1 MKVERARAYRGAN
14 VIAASPVVHFVV
26 RIDGNDRWPPG
37 AEGAGCSER
46 LLRLLPGLAGHPG
59 EAPGESF
66 AARLARP
73 PAVPLP
79 WLAAE
84 VASALL
90 AGLSGSRKPA
100 GARPDKLAG
109 RHHFF
114 FGYDD
119 PDVGLLAGH
128 TAIALVLG
136 LLPPALRQASARPE
150 NLGPDDTLRRFQQ
163 RAASMALDQTVAAL
177 TREAARRGIPW
188 QVLDRPRRIVEL
200 GQGRHRRRLR
210 ETVTDRTS
218 AIATWLQSDKAATN
232 RLLSQRHFPVP
243 RQALVA
249 QAEEAVQQARR
260 IGFPVVV
267 KPLNL
272 GKGTGVSLGLRDDAA
287 VRAAFALAKRHS
299 EQVIVESFIAGRD
312 YRVLVVDGRMIAAAN
327 RIPAAVTGDGA
338 SSIARLVEA
347 VNRDPERGR
356 GFTRLMNRIELDAQA
371 DEMLRRR
378 GLTRDSVPAAG
389 ETVYLRGTANI
400 STGGTALDAT
410 DAVHPDNRS
419 MLERCARVMG
429 LDVAGIDFISPD
441 IARSY
446 REVGGAIC
454 EVNSSPGL
462 RPHQVAARV
471 PGARPRDVVGP
482 IVDLLFPGGSD
493 GRVPTAAITGT
504 NGKTTTSRML
514 ARILRQSGAEIG
526 VGTVGLVTTHGVTI
540 GDVLVAKGDFSGGT
554 GARIVLG
561 DPLVEAAVLETAR
574 GGIITGGLAFD
585 WCNVS
590 AVLNVADDHLG
601 LQGVD
606 SLDDLAAVKRCVAQ
620 AARDLVVLNA
630 DDPRCLAMADLKPAE
645 RTCLFTLD
653 AQHPALAAHLASG
666 GRAVVPEPWDGAE
679 TLVLRH
685 GPAAEPLIA
694 VAAVPAALGG
704 AARHNVQN
712 AMAAAALALGLGL
725 SPGGVA
731 AGLAAFRGDHA
742 DNPGRLNVYDG
753 LPFRVVFDSAHNPA
767 GIAVLCAA
775 LRALPVSGRRICVLS
790 GIGYRHGHHIAEIA
804 RLVAGEFDFIIC
816 SRRETL
822 PDYTEVVRDFP
833 LEEVPQRVAAALRA
847 EGVPAE
853 RLEVIDL
860 DTEAVDRG
868 LAMARE
874 GDLVV
879 LLTGLVEWTWDRI
892 LRFAEGRGL
901 EPSAAT
907 QRQQT

>member
-1 MKVERARAYRGAN
+1 MNVEKARAYAGGN
-14 VIAASPVVHFVV
+14 VIAAAPLIHFVV
-26 RIDGNDRWPPG
+26 RIEGNDRWPPG
-37 AEGAGCSER
+37 AEGDGCSAR
-46 LLRLLPGLAGHPG
+46 LLRLLPGLADHPG
-59 EAPGESF
+59 EAAGESF
-66 AARLARP
+66 AARLERA
-73 PAVPLP
+73 PAVPLA
-79 WLAAE
+79 LVAAE

-100 GARPDKLAG
+100 GARPDKLPG
-109 RHHFF
+109 RHHLF

-119 PDVGLLAGH
+119 PDIGLLAGQ
-128 TAIALVLG
+128 TAIALVLS
-136 LLPPALRQASARPE
+136 LLPPALRPASTLPA
-150 NLGPDDTLRRFQQ
+150 GADPDATLRRFEQ
-163 RAASMALDQTVAAL
+163 RAAAMALDQTAAAL

-218 AIATWLQSDKAATN
+218 AIATWLQNDKAATN
-232 RLLSQRHFPVP
+232 RLLSRRNFPVP
-243 RQALVA
+243 RQALVTR
-249 QAEEAVQQARR
+249 AEDAVLAARR

-272 GKGTGVSLGLRDDAA
+272 GKGVGVSLGLRDDAA
-287 VRAAFALAKRHS
+287 VRAAFALARKHS

-312 YRVLVVDGRMIAAAN
+312 YRVLVVGGRMIAAAN
-327 RIPAAVTGDGA
+327 RIPAAVTGNGT
-338 SSIARLVEA
+338 SSVAALVEA
-347 VNRDPERGR
+347 ANRDPQRGH

-371 DEMLRRR
+371 DETLRRQ
-378 GLTRDSVPAAG
+378 GFARDSVPAAG
-389 ETVYLRGTANI
+389 QTVYLRGTANI
-400 STGGTALDAT
+400 STGGTAVDVT
-410 DAVHPDNRS
+410 EAVHPDNRV

-429 LDVAGIDFISPD
+429 LDVTGIDFISPD

-471 PGARPRDVVGP
+471 PGAPPRDVVGP
-482 IVDLLFPGGSD
+482 IVDLLFPNGSD
-493 GRVPTAAITGT
+493 GRIPTAAITGT

-514 ARILRQSGAEIG
+514 ARILREAGGEIG

-540 GDVLVAKGDFSGGT
+540 DGALVAKGDFSGSS

-590 AVLNVADDHLG
+590 AVLNIADDHLG

-606 SLDDLAAVKRCVAQ
+606 SLDELAAVKRCVAQ
-620 AARDLVVLNA
+620 AARDLLVLNA
-630 DDPRCLAMADLKPAE
+630 DDPRCLAMAELKPAE

-653 AQHPALAAHLASG
+653 PQHPALAAQLEAG
-666 GRAVVPEPWDGAE
+666 GRAVAPEPRDGAE

-694 VAAVPAALGG
+694 TAAIPATLGG

-712 AMAAAALALGLGL
+712 AMAAAALALGLGI
-725 SPGGVA
+725 SPSGVA
-731 AGLAAFRGDHA
+731 AGLAAFRGDHG

-753 LPFRVVFDSAHNPA
+753 LPFKVIFDSAHNPA
-767 GIAVLCAA
+767 GISVLCAA
-775 LRALPVSGRRICVLS
+775 LRALPVSGRRLCVLS
-790 GIGYRHGHHIAEIA
+790 GIGYRHGHHIPEIA
-804 RLVAGEFDFIIC
+804 RLIAGQFDFVIC

-833 LEEVPQRVAAALRA
+833 LEAVPQRVAAALRA

-853 RLEVIDL
+853 HLAVVDL

-879 LLTGLVEWTWDRI
+879 LLTGLVEWTWERI
-892 LRFAEGRGL
+892 LRFAESRRI
-901 EPSAAT
+901 EPSAT
-907 QRQQT
+907 PQRQQP

>member
-1 MKVERARAYRGAN
+1 MKIERARAYLGAN
-14 VIAASPVVHFVV
+14 VIAAAPLVHFVV

-37 AEGAGCSER
+37 AEGARCSER

-59 EAPGESF
+59 EAPNESF

-73 PAVPLP
+73 PAMPLP

-90 AGLSGSRKPA
+90 TGLSGSRKPA

-128 TAIALVLG
+128 AAIALVLS
-136 LLPPALRQASARPE
+136 LLPTALRPASAAPE
-150 NLGPDDTLRRFQQ
+150 DPAALLRRFQQ
-163 RAASMALDQTVAAL
+163 RAASIALDQTLAAL

-218 AIATWLQSDKAATN
+218 AIATWLQNDKAATN

-260 IGFPVVV
+260 IGFPVAV

-272 GKGTGVSLGLRDDAA
+272 GKGVGVSLGLSDDAG
-287 VRAAFALAKRHS
+287 VRTAFALARRHS

-312 YRVLVVDGRMIAAAN
+312 YRVLVVDGRMVAAAN
-327 RIPAAVTGDGA
+327 RIPAAVIGDGA
-338 SSIARLVEA
+338 SSIIRLVEA

-371 DEMLRRR
+371 DEMLHRR

-389 ETVYLRGTANI
+389 ETIYLRGTANI
-400 STGGTALDAT
+400 STGGTALDVT
-410 DAVHPDNRS
+410 DVVHPDNRS

-514 ARILRQSGAEIG
+514 ARILRESGTEIG
-526 VGTVGLVTTHGVTI
+526 VCTVGLVTTHGVTI

-585 WCNVS
+585 WCNVG

-606 SLDDLAAVKRCVAQ
+606 SLDELAAVKRCVAQ

-630 DDPRCLAMADLKPAE
+630 DDPRCLAMAGLKPAE

-653 AQHPALAAHLASG
+653 ARHPALAAHLASG
-666 GRAVVPEPWDGAE
+666 GRAVVPESRDGAE

-685 GPAAEPLIA
+685 GAAAEPLIA
-694 VAAVPAALGG
+694 VAAIPATLGG

-753 LPFRVVFDSAHNPA
+753 LPFKVIFDSAHNPA

-804 RLVAGEFDFIIC
+804 RLVAGQFDFIIC

-822 PDYTEVVRDFP
+822 PDYAEVVRDFP

-847 EGVPAE
+847 EGVPPDH
-853 RLEVIDL
+853 LEVIDL

-874 GDLVV
+874 GDLLV
-879 LLTGLVEWTWDRI
+879 LLTGLVEWTWDRT
-892 LRFAEGRGL
+892 LHFAEGRSL